1 MYHGNCFIDISV
13 EVTTQWSTG
22 LQYFASLVNIHRP
35 KRFTEEGGTEGVG
48 WFAIQYDSIV
58 VL

>member
-13 EVTTQWSTG
+13 EVTTHWSTG

-48 WFAIQYDSIV
+48 WFAIQ
-58 VL
+58 